1 MKPLAPSCT
10 ATYRSRPCLL
20 FLSLSFLSV
29 SLFLGA
35 SGTAYFD
42 VVDAKEFLHL
52 YCVRGEKLKAFVF
65 MNFQLF
71 FSFLVFLSGVSLK
84 TVIFVAEAHY
94 ELEAESGCSSHSRR
108 LTGVITGWQSTPRA
122 ATWVGNAMERRQLQ
136 VGYNAAWTIEALDAL
151 LYKSFM
157 LLTITCSGTMASSML
172 IGYSMP
178 SGLPMIRLHF
188 SRLGSCLVALI
199 TVTVPSYVKSIA
211 TPCLVAAESGAS
223 EFDAEATDDGYG
235 VFGGGKSLELM
246 QGLVIISCLILVSFV
261 VSLGSLDPNRDATY
275 AVLETRATY
284 RKAKA
289 HLERKKRA
297 TTMLQQLM
305 DAASNAAIIAAEA
318 AGNVAHAVR
327 NGTPLRARR
336 TSNES
341 EAGSDGQPWVPGQL
355 SPPRPS
361 TPRRMG
367 RSARSSR
374 NLREVGEARISRDFV
389 SPPSS
394 KGLPDARGELQYAEL
409 QRQQLQRG
417 NSRDLRASDE
427 SVASNT
433 SKFKSTM
440 LRRDSKDFGLAS
452 SLRVVMEV
460 EKKL

>member
-1 MKPLAPSCT
+1 
-10 ATYRSRPCLL
+10 
-20 FLSLSFLSV
+20 
-29 SLFLGA
+29 
-35 SGTAYFD
+35 

-71 FSFLVFLSGVSLK
+71 LSFMVFLSGVSLK

-94 ELEAESGCSSHSRR
+94 ELEAESGCSSQSRH
-108 LTGVITGWQSTPRA
+108 LAGVITGWHSTPRA
-122 ATWVGNAMERRQLQ
+122 ATFVENALEQRQLQ
-136 VGYNAAWTIEALDAL
+136 VGYEAAWTIEALDAL

-157 LLTITCSGTMASSML
+157 MLTITCSGTMASSML

-178 SGLPMIRLHF
+178 SGLPIHRLHF

-199 TVTVPSYVKSIA
+199 TVTVPRYIKSIA

-223 EFDAEATDDGYG
+223 EFDVEATDDGNAL
-235 VFGGGKSLELM
+235 FGGEKSLELM
-246 QGLVIISCLILVSFV
+246 QGLVIISCLILISFV

-275 AVLETRATY
+275 AVLEERATY

-305 DAASNAAIIAAEA
+305 DAASNAAVVAAEA
-318 AGNVAHAVR
+318 AENVAHAVR

-336 TSNES
+336 ASDKS
-341 EAGSDGQPWVPGQL
+341 EAAIDGQSWVPGQR
-355 SPPRPS
+355 SPPRLS

-367 RSARSSR
+367 RSVRSSR
-374 NLREVGEARISRDFV
+374 NLREFGEARISRDFL

-394 KGLPDARGELQYAEL
+394 KDLPDARGNLQYAEL
-409 QRQQLQRG
+409 QRHQLQRDK
-417 NSRDLRASDE
+417 SRDARTSNETL
-427 SVASNT
+427 ASNT
-433 SKFKSTM
+433 SKFKST
-440 LRRDSKDFGLAS
+440 LRRDSRDFGLAS
-452 SLRVVMEV
+452 SLRVVME
-460 EKKL
+460 EDMKI